1 MNRRRNYYERES
13 KVPIFIAG
21 AVVIVIIIGLF
32 VLLFNGERKYKEY
45 NSYDENTKQYGTVEH
60 YEKENDHF
68 YVSFYYPKLKEKN
81 LNKIIKESNNSYLKS
96 QRKKKDQKDIL
107 YLDYSCK
114 KIYKQY
120 IVVKLDYKRV
130 SENKKKT
137 DQLKYIMTYDCKT
150 NQLLTLKDCLH
161 ANMVIY

>member
-13 KVPIFIAG
+13 KVPIFIAIV
-21 AVVIVIIIGLF
+21 VVIVIIIGLF
-32 VLLFNGERKYKEY
+32 VLFFNGERKYKEY
-45 NSYDENTKQYGTVEH
+45 NSYDENTKQYGIVEH

-68 YVSFYYPKLKEKN
+68 YVSFYYPKVKEKN
-81 LNKIIKESNNSYLKS
+81 LNKIIKESNNNYLKS

-137 DQLKYIMTYDCKT
+137 DRETRWKK
-150 NQLLTLKDCLH
+150 H
-161 ANMVIY
+161 F